1 MNAEAAVKKATHR
14 SSVRIH
20 QVPDVLGDTL
30 SDEQNRNVFSDF
42 CKFEKSFFNLPL
54 IGGRLVTDV
63 KVCALATRA
72 LPDAWRKQSRVKT
85 QSIESELPN
94 KNNEQNRRRGRRS
107 AASCSAPTCN
117 QEASHGVLVPHNSHG
132 VSCG

>member
-1 MNAEAAVKKATHR
+1 
-14 SSVRIH
+14 VRIH

-30 SDEQNRNVFSDF
+30 SDEQNRNVFSGF
-42 CKFEKSFFNLPL
+42 CKLEKSFFNLPL

-85 QSIESELPN
+85 SKHPESELPSN
-94 KNNEQNRRRGRRS
+94 NNEHNRSRGRRL
-107 AASCSAPTCN
+107 AAACSAPTCN
-117 QEASHGVLVPHNSHG
+117 QEASHRVLVPHNSHG
-132 VSCG
+132 VSSG